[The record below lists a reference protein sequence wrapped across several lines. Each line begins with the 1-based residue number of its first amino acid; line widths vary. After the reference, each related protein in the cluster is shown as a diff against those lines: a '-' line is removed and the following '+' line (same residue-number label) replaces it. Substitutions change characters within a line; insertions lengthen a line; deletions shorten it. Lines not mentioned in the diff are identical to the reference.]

1 MSVGAAPTRF
11 DRRACPAR
19 VWLRRAR
26 PRLILCI
33 VVGGLT
39 APGWAQLASLASPA
53 ADSPATAADQ
63 KAGNPQ
69 NSPSQQIAPPKADT
83 LPQAPTPQSAP
94 GSISG
99 VIVDPTGAVIPGA
112 KVTLAPVAAANA
124 SDAATHALET
134 TSGPD
139 GRFHFAGVVPGE
151 FHLMA
156 SWPGFATQKTAS
168 GVLHP
173 GENVELPP
181 ITLPLA
187 ATSDV
192 QVTLTTHEIAEYEI
206 KAEEKQRVLGFLPNF
221 YIVYAEHPVPLSPK
235 QKFELAWRTNFD
247 PVTFAVNGIIAGYEQ
262 AADNFKEYG
271 QGAAGYGKRYGAAYA
286 DGFTANIIG
295 SAILPSLLKQDPR
308 YFYKGTGSIKSRAL
322 YAIAN
327 AVICKGDNGRW
338 QFNYSAVGGTL
349 AAGGISNLYYPAADR
364 NGLGLTFQNAALGT
378 AASAIAN
385 LFQEFLIRKL
395 TPRVPNYSSPA
406 PTPAP

>member
-1 MSVGAAPTRF
+1 
-11 DRRACPAR
+11 
-19 VWLRRAR
+19 
-26 PRLILCI
+26 
-33 VVGGLT
+33 VVGGLAT
-39 APGWAQLASLASPA
+39 PCWAQLAALDSPA
-53 ADSPATAADQ
+53 ATADQ
-63 KAGNPQ
+63 KAGSSQ
-69 NSPSQQIAPPKADT
+69 NSQTQPNSLPKT
-83 LPQAPTPQSAP
+83 QGEILPQAPSPQAAV

-99 VIVDPTGAVIPGA
+99 VIVDPTGAVVPGA
-112 KVTLAPVAAANA
+112 RVTLAPVAATG
-124 SDAATHALET
+124 SDASETHALET

-139 GRFHFAGVVPGE
+139 GRFHFAAVVPGE
-151 FHLMA
+151 FHLTA
-156 SWPGFATQKTAS
+156 AWPGFATQKSAS
-168 GVLHP
+168 GVLQL
-173 GENVELPP
+173 GENIELPP
-181 ITLPLA
+181 ITLPMA

-221 YIVYAEHPVPLSPK
+221 YIVYAPHPVPLSSK

-262 AADNFKEYG
+262 AANDFKEYG
-271 QGAAGYGKRYGAAYA
+271 QGASGYGKRYGAAYA
-286 DGFTANIIG
+286 DGFTANMIG

-327 AVICKGDNGRW
+327 AVICKGDNGHW

-395 TPRVPNYSSPA
+395 TPRVPDYSSP
-406 PTPAP
+406 PPAPAP

>member
-1 MSVGAAPTRF
+1 VLCVIVCGLAAP
-11 DRRACPAR
+11 C
-19 VWLRRAR
+19 W
-26 PRLILCI
+26 
-33 VVGGLT
+33 G
-39 APGWAQLASLASPA
+39 QLASLASPA
-53 ADSPATAADQ
+53 ADSPATTADQ
-63 KAGNPQ
+63 KAGSQQ
-69 NSPSQQIAPPKADT
+69 NFPSQQAASPKADT
-83 LPQAPTPQSAP
+83 LPQAPAPQPAV

-99 VIVDPTGAVIPGA
+99 VIVDPTGAVVPGA
-112 KVTLAPVAAANA
+112 RITLAPVAAAGG
-124 SDAATHALET
+124 SDAAQTHALET

-139 GRFHFAGVVPGE
+139 GRFHFAAVVPGE
-151 FHLMA
+151 FHLTA
-156 SWPGFATQKTAS
+156 SWPGFASQKSAS
-168 GVLHP
+168 GVLQP

-187 ATSDV
+187 ETSDV

-262 AADNFKEYG
+262 AADNFKQYG
-271 QGAAGYGKRYGAAYA
+271 QGAEGYGKRYGAAYA

-327 AVICKGDNGRW
+327 AVICKGDNGHW

-349 AAGGISNLYYPAADR
+349 AAGGISNLYYPSADR

-395 TPRVPNYSSPA
+395 TPRVPNYSSP
-406 PTPAP
+406 PPAPAP